1 MIEETVRNYL
11 NSRLSVKAY
20 MEEEPDMP
28 EEYILIEKTGGG
40 ETNCIKNSTLTIQS
54 FSMSLYGSAKLNEQV
69 KKVMKDSI
77 ELDEI
82 CKCGLNSDY
91 NYTDTSRKKYRY
103 QAVFDIVHY

>member
-1 MIEETVRNYL
+1 MIEEIVRNYL

-20 MEEEPDMP
+20 LEEEPDMP

-40 ETNCIKNSTLTIQS
+40 ETNFVKNATLAIQS
-54 FSMSLYGSAKLNEQV
+54 FSVSLYGSAKLNEQV
-69 KKVMKDSI
+69 KKVMMDSI

-103 QAVFDIVHY
+103 QAVFDMVHY